1 MVVEGRT
8 YVIPAAGSAVAPAA
22 QTPTVVAQK
31 PADSAAASAKPQ
43 AADPAKD
50 AAPASPEYFYT
61 VKSGDSLTKIAVLQ
75 LGTPGAVEAIKDLN
89 KDLLK
94 GGETIRPNM
103 KLRLPAKPL
112 ASAAQ

>member
-1 MVVEGRT
+1 
-8 YVIPAAGSAVAPAA
+8 VIPAAGTVAPATSDA
-22 QTPTVVAQK
+22 SKTPTAI
-31 PADSAAASAKPQ
+31 ADGSAGGAAAPAKPQ
-43 AADPAKD
+43 AADATP
-50 AAPASPEYFYT
+50 AAPTGTSPEYFYT
-61 VKSGDSLTKIAVLQ
+61 VKSGDSLTKISVMQ

-112 ASAAQ
+112 ASAQ